1 MLLLKTFRVEGNIW
15 FLLFYIVFFLAF
27 VFVISLPNLLF
38 LIYSSTMLQVF
49 DILRSHFRLCA
60 NFPSVITKMQKI

>member
-49 DILRSHFRLCA
+49 DIEVTLDCVQIFRL
-60 NFPSVITKMQKI
+60 

>member
-1 MLLLKTFRVEGNIW
+1 MLLLKTFRVEGSIW

-49 DILRSHFRLCA
+49 DIEVTLDCVQIFRL
-60 NFPSVITKMQKI
+60 